1 MDWKNQTIKKYFCFL
16 KEIKIKYKKAMSNR
30 KIRNFS
36 AEQKTKIVL
45 EILES
50 EKTLAEISKQYEVKS
65 KTLQNW
71 KKQFLEDASL
81 AFEPAKVVS
90 EYKKEI
96 EWLKEQNDALAKAL
110 GKSTIERDWA
120 VGKLD
125 SLDISNK
132 RSLVDSK
139 LKEISMARQCELLC
153 INRSML
159 YYTKLKAILRF
170 YR

>member
-1 MDWKNQTIKKYFCFL
+1 
-16 KEIKIKYKKAMSNR
+16 MSNK

-50 EKTLAEISKQYEVKS
+50 EKTLAEISKQYEITS

-71 KKQFLEDASL
+71 KKQFLENASL

-96 EWLKEQNDALAKAL
+96 EELKEQNDELAKAL

-120 VGKLD
+120 AGKL
-125 SLDISNK
+125 NK
-132 RSLVDSK
+132 LGYIK
-139 LKEISMARQCELLC
+139 
-153 INRSML
+153 
-159 YYTKLKAILRF
+159 
-170 YR
+170 